1 VSASTLAGMSE
12 IEDKLSSLGHMLPPP
27 PAAAGNYLPFKRA
40 GNLLFLSGS
49 IAVKADGTLLT
60 GKVGAGSTLEE
71 GYASAQI
78 CLLNQLAV
86 IKLAVGSLEKVRQ
99 IVTLTGFVNAA
110 PDFTDVPL
118 VINGASDLLVAV
130 FGEAGRHAR
139 AAVGAAS
146 LPKGVLT
153 EVQLTVEVND

>member
-1 VSASTLAGMSE
+1 MSE
-12 IEDKLSSLGHMLPPP
+12 IEEKLRSLGHTLPPP
-27 PAAAGNYLPFKRA
+27 PAAAGNYLPFKRS

-49 IAVKADGTLLT
+49 ISVKADGTLLT
-60 GKVGAGSTLEE
+60 GKVGGGNTLEE
-71 GYASAQI
+71 GYASAQV

-86 IKLAVGSLEKVRQ
+86 IKWAVGSLDQVRQ
-99 IVTLTGFVNAA
+99 IVALTGYVNVA

-153 EVQLTVEVND
+153 EVQLTVEVE